1 MMKLIQLICL
11 ASNVFGGTSIIPL
24 EIRVESGYQKPYFN
38 VTIAGTGR
46 IISTWL
52 ILSSAQYGMGSDPNV
67 PPSVGIF
74 GRRPRN
80 DFGVAEYFR
89 SGLWIERDNT
99 EADVARLV
107 ADPPALADHI
117 PYDGQIGFGPG
128 SDLVRYFNSVD
139 FVRNTNN
146 QLTASLVLNSS
157 FEWFNSTACYSDSVI
172 SVPMRLVSVPRNE
185 PEYRIEAQNIANY
198 GGITLTA
205 NQTYVLSR
213 EPRLMEID
221 PMIFENG
228 LEMLRQAGVVGDF
241 ESHYWRLF
249 GTFGNCTLV
258 RQHLPP
264 IIIRFATG
272 DFELHPDEYTEMVEP
287 DLCRLAVSTILQ
299 GPFSSTEPLKLN
311 PLAFKNLNVRFEQ
324 DQMYICDSAL
334 DRDITSVGG

>member
-1 MMKLIQLICL
+1 
-11 ASNVFGGTSIIPL
+11 
-24 EIRVESGYQKPYFN
+24 
-38 VTIAGTGR
+38 
-46 IISTWL
+46 
-52 ILSSAQYGMGSDPNV
+52 
-67 PPSVGIF
+67 
-74 GRRPRN
+74 
-80 DFGVAEYFR
+80 
-89 SGLWIERDNT
+89 LWIERDNT
-99 EADVARLV
+99 EPHAARLV

-128 SDLVRYFNSVD
+128 YDLVRYFNSVD

-172 SVPMRLVSVPRNE
+172 SVPMRVVSVPGSE
-185 PEYRIEAQNIANY
+185 PEYRIEAQNIVNY
-198 GGITLTA
+198 GAYTLFTP

-241 ESHYWRLF
+241 ESDYWRLH
-249 GTFGNCTLV
+249 GIFGNCTLV
-258 RQHLPP
+258 RQQLAP
-264 IIIRFATG
+264 IIIRFPTG

-287 DLCRLAVSTILQ
+287 DRCRLAVSSRRQ
-299 GPFSSTEPLKLN
+299 GPFLDTRPLKLN